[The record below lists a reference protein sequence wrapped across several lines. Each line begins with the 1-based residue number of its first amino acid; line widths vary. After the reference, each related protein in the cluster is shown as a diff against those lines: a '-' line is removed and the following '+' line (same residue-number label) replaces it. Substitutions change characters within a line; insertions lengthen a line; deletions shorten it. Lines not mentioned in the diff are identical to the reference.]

1 MRRSVPRGGTPDSC
15 GSVLVH
21 AMGWRYYFLGLLR
34 RSFRRLLSGCCWA
47 GAGLL
52 VSGGALVLVGVLPP
66 RRPPRPCSRLPVLFG
81 DWPEALVLAP
91 AAPASPPRL
100 WIIFPAV
107 PPTPEK
113 APPMPLAARLKRA
126 SLFTCA
132 LGSPTVPISVTK
144 SGNLAYGAFVGV
156 PAGTRLIRLAIG

>member
-52 VSGGALVLVGVLPP
+52 VSG
-66 RRPPRPCSRLPVLFG
+66 
-81 DWPEALVLAP
+81 EALVLAP